1 MIEENLNTIAKL
13 LNQLSH
19 KIQEGAVFIHC
30 TARKGSDQDY
40 CCIIALACQVSDAD
54 IIADYMVSEIYNR
67 ENPMMKE
74 VRKTIDPVLL
84 ESPAIRMRMLLDY
97 FREKQYLS
105 EINGIW
111 I

>member
-1 MIEENLNTIAKL
+1 
-13 LNQLSH
+13 
-19 KIQEGAVFIHC
+19 
-30 TARKGSDQDY
+30 
-40 CCIIALACQVSDAD
+40 
-54 IIADYMVSEIYNR
+54 MVSEIYNR